1 LLFSNISAQKLI
13 EIELNENFIKKNSF
27 RIEFSLWKIMNL
39 NLNQPMPSQNSL
51 DFINCTNIKSV
62 WAKNKENEIF
72 AQRVKIRF
80 LTKLTLISKDYI

>member
-1 LLFSNISAQKLI
+1 
-13 EIELNENFIKKNSF
+13 
-27 RIEFSLWKIMNL
+27 MNL